1 MTAVRDLAVDESR
14 IKKIVRSGLPLT
26 ITTFTLP
33 HEDEVYIE
41 QVLTIFLKEVGH
53 EKLKDYIVYCV
64 RELAV
69 NAKKA
74 NTKRVYFREQ
84 GLDISDP
91 DDYYIGM
98 AGFKENTLNNI
109 ARYLQKQKAQGLYV
123 KVILQIKNN
132 IINVEVRNNAVM
144 TKPELARIQD
154 KLARSRQYLSLE
166 DALSQVLDDSEGAG
180 LGLVILVLMLKKMG
194 LGEDSFD
201 ILGADKE
208 TVARIVIPWS
218 RPGLTASRNSFP
230 ADSGGRIGGNKSLG
244 CSSALL
250 VTNAFYGGGED
261 VLHFFA
267 GFKVAVKF
275 KFGDDLRFVHYFKPV
290 P

>member
-41 QVLTIFLKEVGH
+41 QVLTVFLKEAGH

-84 GLDISDP
+84 GLDVSDP

-132 IINVEVRNNAVM
+132 IINVEVRNNAAM

-154 KLARSRQYLSLE
+154 KLTRSRQYLSLE

-201 ILGADKE
+201 ILSDGGE
-208 TVARIVIPWS
+208 TVARIVIPLEQT
-218 RPGLTASRNSFP
+218 RVE
-230 ADSGGRIGGNKSLG
+230 SLAEQFS
-244 CSSALL
+244 C
-250 VTNAFYGGGED
+250 
-261 VLHFFA
+261 
-267 GFKVAVKF
+267 GF
-275 KFGDDLRFVHYFKPV
+275 RRENRRQ
-290 P
+290 